1 MKLDHTFILF
11 DYLFLTTKKMDLC
24 KHHYKLGFGEVLGR
38 REIVCFSKAKLW
50 SLLPKQK
57 STAIN
62 IVFLFITNLNS
73 IGGWIIYVFLP
84 KCILSQ
90 NVNFFFSSMA
100 LLSSSLF
107 CSWGLYF
114 LCTQITIFCNYAFLV
129 SENLVMRTEK
139 PKREF
144 GSTFLFLL
152 KWIKF

>member
-73 IGGWIIYVFLP
+73 IGG
-84 KCILSQ
+84 
-90 NVNFFFSSMA
+90 
-100 LLSSSLF
+100 
-107 CSWGLYF
+107 
-114 LCTQITIFCNYAFLV
+114 
-129 SENLVMRTEK
+129 
-139 PKREF
+139 
-144 GSTFLFLL
+144 
-152 KWIKF
+152 